1 VSGDLK
7 VKIKDIINEAFGTRG
22 VRDPY
27 SYDYEKDPTTGEYTG
42 RQETNPRSFTNMIS
56 GVADRVGAGSGS
68 MWVKAPDDNQKE
80 RVNYYTVPEGRVLV
94 VQDKNGRTYYK
105 NAAKPGARNPT
116 GVWTTEDEKGI
127 EKEIFQPE
135 TVAALERLAQQVGKL
150 TFATNKIDQDGDQA
164 AEPTAAE
171 PTAAEPTAAEPTDA
185 APEEPM
191 DGPSIEAPLHPD
203 VSVLQSYPLVMQ
215 YKGKRFEMDDY
226 GAFHPFGTRGKVT
239 DALQTFLT
247 KERMKL

>member
-1 VSGDLK
+1 M
-7 VKIKDIINEAFGTRG
+7 KIKDIINEAFGTRG

-27 SYDYEKDPTTGEYTG
+27 SYDYEKDPETGEYTG

-56 GVADRVGAGSGS
+56 GVADRVAAGSGS
-68 MWVKAPDDNQKE
+68 MWVKAPVDNQKE
-80 RVNYYTVPEGRVLV
+80 RINYYTVPEGRVLL
-94 VQDKNGRTYYK
+94 VQDNNGRTYYK
-105 NAAKPGARNPT
+105 HAAKPGARNPT
-116 GVWTTEDEKGI
+116 GFWTTEEGR
-127 EKEIFQPE
+127 EIYQSE
-135 TVAALERLAQQVGKL
+135 TIAALEKLAQQVGKL
-150 TFATNKIDQDGDQA
+150 TFATDKNNQGGDQ
-164 AEPTAAE
+164 
-171 PTAAEPTAAEPTDA
+171 AAEPTDA

-191 DGPSIEAPLHPD
+191 DGPSTDGPLHPD

-226 GAFHPFGTRGKVT
+226 GEFHPFGTRGKVT

>member
-1 VSGDLK
+1 M
-7 VKIKDIINEAFGTRG
+7 KIKDIINEAFGTRG

-116 GVWTTEDEKGI
+116 GFWATEDG
-127 EKEIFQPE
+127 KEIYQPE
-135 TVAALERLAQQVGKL
+135 TVEALEKLAQQVGKL
-150 TFATNKIDQDGDQA
+150 TFDKSALFPQIGEPAQA
-164 AEPTAAE
+164 DT
-171 PTAAEPTAAEPTDA
+171 
-185 APEEPM
+185 PEEPV
-191 DGPSIEAPLHPD
+191 GEPSTSEPLHPD
-203 VSVLQSYPLVMQ
+203 VSIVQSVPLVMQ
-215 YKGKRFEMDDY
+215 YKGKRFEMDDM
-226 GAFHPFGTRGKVT
+226 GKFHPFGTNRAVT
-239 DALQTFLT
+239 DALQTFLS
-247 KERMKL
+247 KERGKL

>member
-1 VSGDLK
+1 MFGDLK
-7 VKIKDIINEAFGTRG
+7 VKIKDIIKEAFGTRG

-42 RQETNPRSFTNMIS
+42 RQENNPRSFTNMIS

-80 RVNYYTVPEGRVLV
+80 RINYYDVLKGRMLV

-105 NAAKPGARNPT
+105 RAAKPGSQNQT
-116 GVWTTEDEKGI
+116 GYWSDEDGQ
-127 EKEIFQPE
+127 EIHQPE
-135 TVAALERLAQQVGKL
+135 TVAALERLAQQNGKL
-150 TFATNKIDQDGDQA
+150 VVDKSAFPQQPETPDSTIAMPGDEA
-164 AEPTAAE
+164 PVDEPSVTE
-171 PTAAEPTAAEPTDA
+171 
-185 APEEPM
+185 
-191 DGPSIEAPLHPD
+191 PLHPD
-203 VSVLQSYPLVMQ
+203 VSIVQSVPLVIQ

-226 GAFHPFGTRGKVT
+226 GEFHPFGTTRKVT
-239 DALQTFLT
+239 AALQTFLT